1 MEVVC
6 LFPLLTVKFSWSDL
20 DRLFFIEGALTILV
34 ALIAAF
40 ILPDFPSTSRRWLSP
55 IEARLA
61 EKRMEEDAGVG
72 DEGQTEVKSQVQ
84 VLLDALKDWKV
95 MYMAL
100 KYVILRI
107 TRVRLSLSITRS
119 ITSIIISLSFNA
131 FFPTLT
137 ATLGYNRTVTL
148 LLCAPPWV
156 FATLVAF
163 AVTRYVF
170 LLLWERQQI
179 HVGP

>member
-1 MEVVC
+1 M
-6 LFPLLTVKFSWSDL
+6 LPSSFATNSIWFDL
-20 DRLFFIEGALTILV
+20 GRLFFIEGALTICT
-34 ALIAAF
+34 AF
-40 ILPDFPSTSRRWLSP
+40 IAVFVLPDFPSTSHRWLSP

-61 EKRMEEDAGVG
+61 QKRMEEDAGVG
-72 DEGQTEVKSQVQ
+72 DEGQAEVKGQGQ
-84 VLLDALKDWKV
+84 ILLNALTDRKV

-107 TRVRLSLSITRS
+107 TRVRLNLSTTRS

-170 LLLWERQQI
+170 LLLWERQRI